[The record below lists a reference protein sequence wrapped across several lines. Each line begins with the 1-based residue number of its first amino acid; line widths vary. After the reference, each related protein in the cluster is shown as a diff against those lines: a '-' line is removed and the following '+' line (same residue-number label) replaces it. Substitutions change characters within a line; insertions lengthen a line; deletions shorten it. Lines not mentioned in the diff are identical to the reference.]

1 MLYMEKQWILSRE
14 KRSKLKN
21 QDSYKGVCI
30 MCMMILANEF
40 ACDFIALVTIY
51 NAIVSPRY
59 TCSHGSICCHLL
71 ASEKAQTV
79 CKQQANEASTVDYVF

>member
-1 MLYMEKQWILSRE
+1 MLYMEKQWILSPE

-30 MCMMILANEF
+30 MCMMILVNEF
-40 ACDFIALVTIY
+40 ACVLVTIY

-71 ASEKAQTV
+71 ASKKAQTV
-79 CKQQANEASTVDYVF
+79 FKQQANEASTVDYVF